1 MICRIAE
8 YLIRPGEEG
17 PVLEAIGAFVAEVR
31 ANEPATTY
39 DAYLRDDGLSFIHF
53 MAFPDAAA
61 EERHRRAPYTER
73 FVAALYPRCEA
84 PPVLSDLSV
93 VAPAGDAGE

>member
-1 MICRIAE
+1 MIRRIAE

-17 PVLEAIGAFVAEVR
+17 PVIEAIGAFVAAVR
-31 ANEPATTY
+31 ANEPDTTY
-39 DAYLRDDGLSFIHF
+39 EACIRDDGLSFIHF

-61 EERHRRAPYTER
+61 EERHRRAPYTEE

-84 PPVLSDLSV
+84 PPVFSELSV
-93 VAPAGDAGE
+93 VEPAGDAGA